1 MIRTALGRVD
11 QALGRVTM
19 YRLVTLALSLIV
31 VAAIAASVLG
41 WVGFAPLAILTH
53 AGVLVAASVAS
64 GFVVARIVRA
74 RPHLESS
81 VITGLLLALILPPFL
96 TGPGLGGAALAAL
109 LAALSKYL
117 LAWRGRHILN
127 PAAAGSLAI
136 GFTGLTFP
144 LWWVGTPALLPL
156 VVVGALAILWRTRLL
171 AMATVYV
178 VVAGGILLAVS
189 LALGSDL
196 PNALGRALA
205 SSPVVFVAGFM
216 LSEPLTLPP
225 RRWQRLVEA
234 VVVGVIASTPI
245 TIATY
250 STAKPELALL
260 VGNLLAFLVGQRR
273 AIRLEF
279 VGSRELSPTT
289 REFEFRPRHPV
300 RFRAGQYLELHLP
313 HRPDGRG
320 ERRVFSLVSAPGD
333 ETVRIGI
340 RVPEK
345 ASSFKRALAALEPG
359 STIRATGVG
368 GDFVLPRDRARPL
381 LLVAGGIGITPFVS
395 HLAEDAAER
404 DVVLVASAGS
414 AGDLP
419 YAREVAS
426 RVARGVVVAA
436 ARPDDLPSS
445 WAWAGPG
452 PLSAEALLAA
462 VPDAAT
468 RDVYLS
474 GSPAMVTELG
484 RALRRA
490 GVRRIHTDVFS
501 GY

>member
-1 MIRTALGRVD
+1 MIRLALGRID
-11 QALGRVTM
+11 QTLGRVTM
-19 YRLVTLALSLIV
+19 YRLVTLALTLIV
-31 VAAIAASVLG
+31 VAAIGASALG
-41 WVGFAPLAILTH
+41 WVGFGPLAILTH
-53 AGVLVAASVAS
+53 TGVLVAGSLVS
-64 GFVVARIVRA
+64 GFVVARIARA
-74 RPHLESS
+74 RAHLESS

-109 LAALSKYL
+109 LAAVSKYL
-117 LAWRGRHILN
+117 LAWRGRHIVN
-127 PAAAGSLAI
+127 PAAAASLAI

-144 LWWVGTPALLPL
+144 LWWVGTPVLLPFVAL
-156 VVVGALAILWRTRLL
+156 GALAILWRTRLL
-171 AMATVYV
+171 AMGAVYV
-178 VVAGGILLAVS
+178 AVAGGILLVVS
-189 LALGSDL
+189 LALGSD
-196 PNALGRALA
+196 PPSALGRALL

-225 RRWQRLVEA
+225 RRWQRLLEA

-245 TIATY
+245 TLATY
-250 STAKPELALL
+250 STAKPELALI
-260 VGNLLAFLVGQRR
+260 VGNVLAFLFGQRR

-279 VGSRELSPTT
+279 VGSRRLSPTAW
-289 REFEFRPRHPV
+289 EFEFRPTHPV

-320 ERRVFSLVSAPGD
+320 ERRVFSLVSAPG
-333 ETVRIGI
+333 EAAVRIGI
-340 RVPEK
+340 RVPDR
-345 ASSFKRALAALEPG
+345 ASSFKRALVDLAPG
-359 STIRATGVG
+359 AIVRATGVG
-368 GDFVLPRDRARPL
+368 GDFVLPRDPARPL
-381 LLVAGGIGITPFVS
+381 LLVAGGIGVTPFVS
-395 HLAEDAAER
+395 HLAEGAER

-419 YAREVAS
+419 YARELAG
-426 RVARGVVVAA
+426 RVRRGVAIAA
-436 ARPDDLPSS
+436 ERPADLPDD
-445 WAWAGPG
+445 WEWVGPG
-452 PLSAEALLAA
+452 PLTAEGLLAA
-462 VPDAAT
+462 VPDAAS